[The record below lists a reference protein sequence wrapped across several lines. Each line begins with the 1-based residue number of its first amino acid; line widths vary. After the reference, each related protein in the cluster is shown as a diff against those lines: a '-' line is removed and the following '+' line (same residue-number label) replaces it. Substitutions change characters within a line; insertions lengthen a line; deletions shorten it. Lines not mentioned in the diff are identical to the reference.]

1 MKKIL
6 ISIFSIVSV
15 FIPLFFANA
24 AVSLVTKNI
33 TSNSV
38 DVEITGLEASSKY
51 TFFTQNKT
59 TGSGTHLPFISNQNG
74 STSYTNL
81 AIKPE
86 TDYIFRVY
94 DSEEKNILFETT
106 VTNKNIISFSPL
118 EGKVGDVV
126 TITGQNFSGI
136 NKILFGSTV
145 SSVDSVSATTI
156 KTKVPSGFLSGK
168 ITVNAIKN
176 GVSFNLISSQI
187 FNVTVTEEPS
197 GISFDKLDKLI
208 ISANGL
214 INSSNEGTTVG
225 KYPIGSI
232 AILKKALDSIL
243 DDYNYIKTDTLV
255 IQSDIDELSRKLSEA
270 IDIFADK
277 IITSVEEPKEN
288 EVEGEEGSSSSSTVS
303 PSQKSGFFGKAGG
316 LVPACPDHE
325 PCGFN
330 EAMKLI
336 NNVITFLL
344 FTIATPLV
352 ALIICYAGWLYL
364 SSQGSK
370 ENVTKAKTILK
381 NVIIG
386 YIIGLVAWLVVKTIL
401 VSLGF
406 TGPMYLD

>member
-15 FIPLFFANA
+15 FIPLFFVNA

-51 TFFTQNKT
+51 TFFIQNNN
-59 TGSGTHLPFISNQNG
+59 TGAGTHLPFISNQNG

-94 DSEEKNILFETT
+94 DSEEKNILFENT

-118 EGKVGDVV
+118 EGKIGDIV
-126 TITGQNFSGI
+126 TITGQNFSEV
-136 NKILFGSTV
+136 NKILFGPIE
-145 SSVDSVSATTI
+145 SSIDSVSATTI
-156 KTKVPSGFLSGK
+156 KTKVPAGFISGK
-168 ITVNAIKN
+168 ITVNTIKN
-176 GVSFNLISSQI
+176 GISFNLISSQI

-208 ISANGL
+208 ISANSL

-243 DDYNYIKTDTLV
+243 DDYNYIKTDILV

-270 IDIFADK
+270 IDIFTNK
-277 IITSVEEPKEN
+277 KITSVEKPN
-288 EVEGEEGSSSSSTVS
+288 EDKGEESSDSPSVVS

>member
-15 FIPLFFANA
+15 FIPLFFVNA

-51 TFFTQNKT
+51 TFFIQNNN
-59 TGSGTHLPFISNQNG
+59 TGAGTHLPFISNQNG

-94 DSEEKNILFETT
+94 DSEEKNILFENT

-118 EGKVGDVV
+118 EGKIGDIV
-126 TITGQNFSGI
+126 TITGQNFSEV
-136 NKILFGSTV
+136 NKILFGPIE
-145 SSVDSVSATTI
+145 SSIDSVSATTI
-156 KTKVPSGFLSGK
+156 KTKVPAGFISGK
-168 ITVNAIKN
+168 ITVNTIKN
-176 GVSFNLISSQI
+176 GISFNLISSQI

-208 ISANGL
+208 ISANSL

-270 IDIFADK
+270 IDIFTNK
-277 IITSVEEPKEN
+277 KITSVEKPN
-288 EVEGEEGSSSSSTVS
+288 EDKGEESSDSPSVVS